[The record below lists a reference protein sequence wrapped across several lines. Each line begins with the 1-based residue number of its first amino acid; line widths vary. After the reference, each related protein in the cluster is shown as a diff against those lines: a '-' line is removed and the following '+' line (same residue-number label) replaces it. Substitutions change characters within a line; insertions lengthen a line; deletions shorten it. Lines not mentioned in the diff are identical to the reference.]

1 MSYPFRSVISA
12 ATVCAAIA
20 GNFCSSVRS
29 EAQTIVYS
37 SYTPGL
43 GFYGSGAYGIT
54 NNNNG
59 DAALGYPGYIGAS
72 PAFEFVPTGIPN
84 GDNLTEFTVGIGD
97 DYNSGVRDFHLTLFT
112 SGSTYQQN
120 DTLWTKIGYY
130 AGQTDGSFDS
140 SSHTP
145 VTVTASLSGGTQLT
159 NGNYYYLM
167 GTVDAGQGPL
177 DWGDYYPSE
186 IVWEPYYANYF
197 APTGFTDGT
206 GIFQVIVGP
215 QASPAT
221 PEPGQIATAAS
232 LALSGMGLFW
242 RRRGSKVNPN

>member
-1 MSYPFRSVISA
+1 MKLPLS
-12 ATVCAAIA
+12 TLTTCASIC
-20 GNFCSSVRS
+20 GVLTGFLCSPVRS
-29 EAQTIVYS
+29 SAQTVVYS

-59 DAALGYPGYIGAS
+59 DAALGYPGYIGGS
-72 PAFEFVPTGIPN
+72 PAFAFVPTGIPN
-84 GDNLTEFTVGIGD
+84 GDNLTEFKVGIGD

-112 SGSTYQQN
+112 SGSSYQQN

-140 SSHTP
+140 SSDTP
-145 VTVTASLSGGTQLT
+145 VTVAASLSGGFQLT
-159 NGNYYYLM
+159 NGNHYYLM

-177 DWGDYYPSE
+177 DWGDYYPAE
-186 IVWEPYYANYF
+186 VVWEPYYANYF

-215 QASPAT
+215 QVSPAT
-221 PEPGQIATAAS
+221 PEPGPLAAAAGF
-232 LALSGMGLFW
+232 ALSGLALLLQ
-242 RRRGSKVNPN
+242 RRGSKVNPH